1 MTTNQDGH
9 VLGDA
14 RTRQKRGLLLLD
26 VVVGA
31 GDESRTRDPG
41 CPQGSTLLGKQMLY
55 HAAKPVPV
63 PVLTL
68 WGYLVFQQLKNGV
81 RVPATR
87 AEWIGLPQEVTRT

>member
-1 MTTNQDGH
+1 
-9 VLGDA
+9 
-14 RTRQKRGLLLLD
+14 
-26 VVVGA
+26 
-31 GDESRTRDPG
+31 
-41 CPQGSTLLGKQMLY
+41 MLY
-55 HAAKPVPV
+55 HAAKPV